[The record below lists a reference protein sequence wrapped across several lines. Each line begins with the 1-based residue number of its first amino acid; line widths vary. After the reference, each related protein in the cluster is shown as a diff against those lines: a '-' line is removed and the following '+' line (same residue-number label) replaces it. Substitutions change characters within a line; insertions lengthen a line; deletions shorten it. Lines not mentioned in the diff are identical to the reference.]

1 MNSVSDSSWRVPS
14 RRSTTHNGPRIECRY
29 FMTSFALKMTPRE
42 PFTEC
47 LGRRVPGRHITLR
60 RWHPRNA
67 ATCSGL
73 KAAFARTP
81 GRSTVSRRD
90 SRILARL
97 RAPCGEASQL
107 GSCGFR
113 QLRLFGRH
121 PSNRELFLASD
132 GLLLVKSQAVTTP
145 LAAPFG
151 HFAIQRESQHL
162 AHTEAGCQHDREPA
176 HNEPLMRVGHKFV
189 E

>member
-1 MNSVSDSSWRVPS
+1 MNCVSDSIWRVPS

-29 FMTSFALKMTPRE
+29 FMTSFALEDDTSRAFHRMPRQE
-42 PFTEC
+42 SSGKTHYAPALAPKKRSHLLWTQSRIRSYTREKHRFS
-47 LGRRVPGRHITLR
+47 
-60 RWHPRNA
+60 
-67 ATCSGL
+67 SGL
-73 KAAFARTP
+73 DNP
-81 GRSTVSRRD
+81 CS
-90 SRILARL
+90 LAS
-97 RAPCGEASQL
+97 PCGEASQF
-107 GSCGFR
+107 GNCGFR